1 MKLNGPPQYFDR
13 TNAPRV
19 VASCGC
25 ARMGGADDCPK
36 ETRDDYSSKNT
47 GRDCGVGFGC
57 ACDDVAGEGPDRA
70 GMQRQIPG
78 RENRRHARR
87 PEVERL
93 PESPVRRRRYAAAA
107 AAPAAAPAAAAPAA
121 APKEPPRR
129 SRQEGS
135 QAAAEL
141 RRLLLRQAPR
151 SIRTPSIRNI
161 PRRPPARPACTPA
174 WISTTP
180 TRPPTAMAA

>member
-1 MKLNGPPQYFDR
+1 MELNGPPQYFGR
-13 TNAPRV
+13 TIAPRV

-57 ACDDVAGEGPDRA
+57 AGDDVAGECSDRA

-78 RENRRHARR
+78 CQNRRHARR

-93 PESPVRRRRYAAAA
+93 PQSAMRRRRCAGCRRRSGGH
-107 AAPAAAPAAAAPAA
+107 PLRLRPPR
-121 APKEPPRR
+121 PRKPRRKPPRR
-129 SRQEGS
+129 KPRR
-135 QAAAEL
+135 L
-141 RRLLLRQAPR
+141 RRRLLRQAPR
-151 SIRTPSIRNI
+151 SIRTPSIPNI
-161 PRRPPARPACTPA
+161 PRRPPARRACTPA
-174 WISTTP
+174 WTSTMP
-180 TRPPTAMAA
+180 TRPPTPMAG